1 MLIRP
6 RAKTMAVARHTK
18 VTTARIF
25 MEHRRRAVE
34 IHSAARGWL
43 GIAAEPETYQPAVE
57 AGREDSRSHA
67 HSRDALHLGLRARRR
82 RGG

>member
-25 MEHRRRAVE
+25 MEYRRRAVE

-57 AGREDSRSHA
+57 AGREDSPSHA
-67 HSRDALHLGLRARRR
+67 HR
-82 RGG
+82 